1 MLVEVW
7 SDVVCPWCY
16 LGKRHLEAALAAFP
30 HAAETTVAWRSF
42 ELDPRAPSRIEGSLQ
57 ELIARKY
64 GMTAEQAAAGNARLT
79 SLAAQVGLR
88 YRLDDVK
95 VGNSFDAHRLIHLA
109 GTYGLAPVAKERFLA
124 AYFTEGAA
132 IGDHEV
138 LARLAGDVGL
148 DSSEVRS
155 VLDGDAFAED
165 VRADERRAGELG
177 ISGVPFFVVDGRWGI
192 SGAQPPDTILR
203 VLDQAWADLGSGAG
217 QGSEAGGSGAGTSGT
232 DPADATGAEGGD
244 ACDTGSCAV

>member
-16 LGKRHLEAALAAFP
+16 LGKRHLEAALAGFT
-30 HAAETTVAWRSF
+30 HADETTVEWRSF
-42 ELDPRAPSRIEGSLQ
+42 ELDPRAPRRVEGSLQ

-64 GMTAEQAAAGNARLT
+64 GMTPEQAAAGNARLT
-79 SLAAQVGLR
+79 SLAAQVGLP
-88 YRLDDVK
+88 YRLEEVK

-109 GTYGLAPVAKERFLA
+109 GTHDLAPVAKERFLA

-132 IGDHEV
+132 IGEPEV

-148 DSSEVRS
+148 DDAEVRS
-155 VLDGDAFAED
+155 VLDSDAFAED
-165 VRADERRAGELG
+165 VRADERRAAELG

-192 SGAQPPDTILR
+192 SGAQPADTILR
-203 VLDQAWADLGSGAG
+203 VLDQAWADGRPAA
-217 QGSEAGGSGAGTSGT
+217 EDAPAGGADT
-232 DPADATGAEGGD
+232 DGGE
-244 ACDTGSCAV
+244 ACEAGSCAI

>member
-16 LGKRHLEAALAAFP
+16 LGKRHLEAALAGFT
-30 HAAETTVAWRSF
+30 HADETTVEWRSF
-42 ELDPRAPSRIEGSLQ
+42 ELDPRAPRRIEGSLQ

-64 GMTAEQAAAGNARLT
+64 GMTPEQAAAGNARLT
-79 SLAAQVGLR
+79 SLAAQVGLP
-88 YRLDDVK
+88 YRLEEVK

-109 GTYGLAPVAKERFLA
+109 GTHDLAPVAKERFLA

-132 IGDHEV
+132 IGEPEV

-148 DSSEVRS
+148 DDAEVRS
-155 VLDGDAFAED
+155 VLDSDAFAED
-165 VRADERRAGELG
+165 VRADERQAAELG

-192 SGAQPPDTILR
+192 SGAQPADTILR
-203 VLDQAWADLGSGAG
+203 VLDQAWAERATVADGSDVAG
-217 QGSEAGGSGAGTSGT
+217 VGEPGGK
-232 DPADATGAEGGD
+232 
-244 ACDTGSCAV
+244 ACDDGSCAI

>member
-16 LGKRHLEAALAAFP
+16 LGKRHLQAALAGFD
-30 HAAETTVAWRSF
+30 HADGTTVEWRSF
-42 ELDPRAPSRIEGSLQ
+42 ELDPRAPRRVEGSLRQ
-57 ELIARKY
+57 LIERKY
-64 GMTAEQAAAGNARLT
+64 GMTPEQAAAGNARLT
-79 SLAAQVGLR
+79 SLAAKVGLP

-132 IGDHEV
+132 IGDPDV

-148 DSSEVRS
+148 DDSEVRA
-155 VLDGDAFAED
+155 VLGSDAFADD
-165 VRADERRAGELG
+165 VRADERRAADLG

-203 VLDQAWADLGSGAG
+203 VLDQAWAERAPGAG
-217 QGSEAGGSGAGTSGT
+217 DERAAVGG
-232 DPADATGAEGGD
+232 GAEGD
-244 ACDTGSCAV
+244 ACDDGSCTV